1 MEKNHPFKLTLL
13 SLAILAS
20 FSAYAHGEYTDVNT
34 EASTIN
40 DKDKTKN
47 KKTKKL
53 KANKECVELEDMI
66 ITQRSDSLVGIASS
80 ASQGNVGQE
89 QLKS

>member
-1 MEKNHPFKLTLL
+1 MKKNHPFKLTLL

-47 KKTKKL
+47 KKPRNSRPIRNALNL
-53 KANKECVELEDMI
+53 KI
-66 ITQRSDSLVGIASS
+66 
-80 ASQGNVGQE
+80 
-89 QLKS
+89 

>member
-1 MEKNHPFKLTLL
+1 
-13 SLAILAS
+13 
-20 FSAYAHGEYTDVNT
+20 
-34 EASTIN
+34 
-40 DKDKTKN
+40 
-47 KKTKKL
+47 
-53 KANKECVELEDMI
+53 MI

>member
-1 MEKNHPFKLTLL
+1 MMKKNHPFKLTLL

-53 KANKECVELEDMI
+53 KANKVFGAINPMKKCHNS
-66 ITQRSDSLVGIASS
+66 R
-80 ASQGNVGQE
+80 
-89 QLKS
+89 